1 LIVKELQIC
10 RMWMF
15 HHCRNCRRY
24 ASWLARSFRQPFHLM
39 RHCRTTTVLPLLF
52 LINCL
57 SAQIQWV
64 TIWHCFRYCLFD
76 AVG

>member
-39 RHCRTTTVLPLLF
+39 RHCRLLQFCHYSSLSTVCPLRSSEL
-52 LINCL
+52 
-57 SAQIQWV
+57 Q
-64 TIWHCFRYCLFD
+64 FD
-76 AVG
+76 TVSDIVYL